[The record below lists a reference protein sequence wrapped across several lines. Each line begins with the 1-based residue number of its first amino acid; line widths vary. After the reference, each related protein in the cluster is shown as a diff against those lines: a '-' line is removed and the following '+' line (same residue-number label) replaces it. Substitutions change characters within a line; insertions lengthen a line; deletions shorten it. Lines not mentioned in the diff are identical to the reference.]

1 MGSKPSPISELK
13 RAVSPIAEIIEEAR
27 EGRMFILVDAEDR
40 ENEGDLIIP
49 AQFATPAQ
57 VNFMAKHGRG
67 LICLALT
74 PERSR
79 ELGLEPMA
87 PRNQARLGTAFTV
100 SIEAK
105 EGISTGISAADRA
118 RTIAVAI
125 DGSKGADE
133 IVSPGH
139 VFPLMAR
146 EGGVLVRA
154 GHTEASVDISRAAG
168 LNPSAVICEIMNDDG
183 TMARLPELVAFAQF
197 HNLKIGAIDD
207 LIAYRRANDRFL
219 DVLHDGAFETNVGSG
234 FRLVVFRNR
243 LDGVEHAALVKGEVK
258 ADQATLVR
266 VHRTDFAADVMGGYG
281 DRAGLV
287 DKALAEIE
295 AEGAGVLVILRDL
308 VPNAISRRLAGKP
321 AELEADD
328 ELRVIGLGSQ
338 ILRELGVGRMVVL
351 GNTPQKLVG
360 LEGYGLSIDGWRG
373 FKS

>member
-74 PERSR
+74 AERSR

-219 DVLHDGAFETNVGSG
+219 DVLHDGAFETSVGSG

-243 LDGVEHAALVKGEVK
+243 LDGVEHAALVKGEIK
-258 ADQATLVR
+258 PDQPTLVR

-287 DKALAEIE
+287 DKALAEID

-360 LEGYGLSIDGWRG
+360 LEGYGLSINGWRG